1 MLMKIVILLVYQNS
15 VDFCTVV
22 LHAGYQYPLCTGLP
36 QSLKS
41 VQLKFTHFVIIICD
55 TLTKEGSVPSKL
67 LTSRE

>member
-1 MLMKIVILLVYQNS
+1 MLMKIVILLIYQNS
-15 VDFCTVV
+15 ADFCTLV

-41 VQLKFTHFVIIICD
+41 VLNMQLKFTHFAIIICD

-67 LTSRE
+67 LY